1 MEWSSQHIAHIQ
13 PVTKSLKFGG
23 KHPFRQFL
31 ILNYEIANDALAS
44 FSLFLFDVGLFTKM
58 DFE

>member
-13 PVTKSLKFGG
+13 TVTKSLKFGG

-44 FSLFLFDVGLFTKM
+44 FSLFLFTKM